1 MPQSASP
8 ATLAPGTV
16 LTKRYRIEALI
27 GSGGYASVYR
37 ATDLTFGYERAI
49 KEVSDPDQGVRT
61 QFRLEAELLINSK
74 HPNIPHGYHLIE
86 DMGRLF
92 LVMDYVRGKDL
103 EELLNES
110 LTQKGRPLDE
120 AQVLRWAIDICGA
133 LDEMHNLRVPVIH
146 RDIKPANIKITP
158 EGVPVLIDFGLA
170 KLQQKGPTMTAAQGV
185 SPGFAPPEQYMAK
198 GRTDPRTDI
207 YGLGATLYACLTGK
221 DPPEA
226 PGRLLAQTGAGGT
239 QGMFLQP
246 PRRLNSRISEEMD
259 HIIVKSLELSPNN
272 RQQSA
277 HQMREELVV
286 ALQKLTGVFGDV
298 TQAMG
303 AVCAR
308 CGTQNRPEA
317 VRCAHCGSLLR
328 APEGSQRS
336 GGPPPLDLSAKR
348 AAIGPAAAGR
358 GLGKAAALSHG
369 PVPESQRSGKQP
381 AIAVDQRSGKQL
393 AIAPDQRTGK
403 QQAVAADQR
412 AGKQQAIAA
421 DQRSGKQLAV
431 SPGQQSGR
439 HRAITPPPATAATVA
454 AAAAAAQTTGTAV
467 LPAVREGA
475 IAPLPTRGQ
484 RGVAAPASQRG
495 VAAPASQRGAKAG
508 QLGQPAPASTSAKA
522 AAGAKSPA
530 EAEAKQSGAWIR
542 LGTVRLTGFGKV
554 MLALASIEALWGA
567 IVLVLGIVAIVYY
580 GQALPTQQMVIG
592 WLIVVVLGSILGAQ
606 ALGRPMYRRGRMTN
620 LRRWLWGTAITLY
633 SLAVQGAGI
642 WGAYVFLNSQAN
654 AVPAIISYIAF
665 GISAL
670 VAGIFGMLTALG

>member
-1 MPQSASP
+1 VPQSATP

-37 ATDLTFGYERAI
+37 ATDMTFGYERAI

-246 PRRLNSRISEEMD
+246 PRRLNSRVSEETD

-317 VRCAHCGSLLR
+317 VRCVHCGSLLR
-328 APEGSQRS
+328 APDGSQRA

-348 AAIGPAAAGR
+348 AAVGPAAAGR

-369 PVPESQRSGKQP
+369 PAPESQRSGKQP
-381 AIAVDQRSGKQL
+381 AIAVDQRSGKQS
-393 AIAPDQRTGK
+393 AVASDQRTGK

-412 AGKQQAIAA
+412 
-421 DQRSGKQLAV
+421 SGKQLAV
-431 SPGQQSGR
+431 SPSQQSGR

-454 AAAAAAQTTGTAV
+454 AAAAQATGTAV
-467 LPAVREGA
+467 LPAAREGA

-495 VAAPASQRGAKAG
+495 AAAPASQRGAKAG
-508 QLGQPAPASTSAKA
+508 QLGQPGPTSSGAKAVVSAKSA
-522 AAGAKSPA
+522 A

-542 LGTVRLTGFGKV
+542 LGAVRLTGFGKV

-606 ALGRPMYRRGRMTN
+606 ALSRPVYRRGKMTN
-620 LRRWLWGTAITLY
+620 LRRWLWGTAIMLY
-633 SLAVQGAGI
+633 SLAVQGAGV